1 MRRHAAPSLLAL
13 ALASACASTPTPAAR
28 TLPRRPARAA
38 IQAQPVPEAPR
49 PVAAPTAPIAV
60 RATAPEPLEFNIT
73 ASSDL
78 PPAPT
83 STSQPY
89 ARIIDASVA
98 TLRPALAEC
107 LRALGAPARHTLRV
121 IIDEEGSIQPRPPQE
136 FTLSAPDAR
145 CLDGVLRA
153 GRVEPPPPRALPY
166 DLRVDVSE

>member
-13 ALASACASTPTPAAR
+13 ALASACASTPTPTAR

-49 PVAAPTAPIAV
+49 PVTAPTAPIAV

-78 PPAPT
+78 PPAPA

>member
-1 MRRHAAPSLLAL
+1 MTRNAAPPLLAL

-28 TLPRRPARAA
+28 ALPRRPPRAA
-38 IQAQPVPEAPR
+38 AQAPPATDAPR
-49 PVAAPTAPIAV
+49 PAAAPTAPIAV

-78 PPAPT
+78 PPPPA

-107 LRALGAPARHTLRV
+107 LRALGAPARHTVRV
-121 IIDEEGSIQPRPPQE
+121 IVDEEGSLHARPPQE
-136 FTLSAPDAR
+136 FTLAAPDAR

-153 GRVEPPPPRALPY
+153 GRVDPPPPRALPY
-166 DLRVDVSE
+166 DLRVDVAE